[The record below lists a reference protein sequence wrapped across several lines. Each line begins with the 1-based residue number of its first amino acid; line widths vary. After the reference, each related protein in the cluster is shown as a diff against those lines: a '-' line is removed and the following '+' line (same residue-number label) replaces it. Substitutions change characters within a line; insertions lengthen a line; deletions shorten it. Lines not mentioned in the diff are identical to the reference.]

1 MFVSLTARG
10 LSTIPDNLF
19 CYSAISSAGV
29 VTILPGFTIRKWI
42 NPLFSSSLIIILCLV
57 LSALE
62 LTSRNIL
69 CGSVRMVYAII
80 YTLFLVSSFPP
91 GIYTT
96 LMLDFRVSAWQS
108 DRISTLWQINM
119 LAKNIFTRHLLPSPT
134 FTEFSRRWTAQV
146 QECTL
151 TEHLGLPIWQ
161 MMRQVW
167 FKKVGLSAR

>member
-96 LMLDFRVSAWQS
+96 LMLDFRVSA
-108 DRISTLWQINM
+108 
-119 LAKNIFTRHLLPSPT
+119 
-134 FTEFSRRWTAQV
+134 
-146 QECTL
+146 
-151 TEHLGLPIWQ
+151 
-161 MMRQVW
+161 
-167 FKKVGLSAR
+167 